1 MIYWIEKW
9 LYRPDQRK
17 TPTGAGLIRSSL
29 RIRKHQ
35 FVRDA
40 IFDSAIEL
48 FDAKGFDET
57 TVEEIAQAAGVS
69 RASFFRYFSSKDD
82 LLAQN
87 VIRYG
92 HALTAAIKASPPSST
107 PLEIMRETVL
117 AVAKETENSPHTRQ
131 VINIS
136 LRSAA
141 ARQAHMSRMV
151 EVESDI
157 ATAFAE
163 RVGSLSKD
171 EIQPRLLAIVT
182 LSAMNLAVMS
192 WHRGDSQDLSAAVE
206 QVFASFTRIV
216 CGQKDSKQTSGNG
229 HR

>member
-1 MIYWIEKW
+1 LTK
-9 LYRPDQRK
+9 
-17 TPTGAGLIRSSL
+17 SSL

-40 IFDSAIEL
+40 IFDSAIEI
-48 FDAKGFDET
+48 FNGKGFDET

-87 VIRYG
+87 VVKYG
-92 HALTAAIKASPPSST
+92 DALTAAIKASPPSST
-107 PLEIMRETVL
+107 PLEIMRKTVL
-117 AVAKETENSPHTRQ
+117 AVAKETANYPRTRQ
-131 VINIS
+131 VIDIS

-151 EVESDI
+151 EVESKI

-171 EIQPRLLAIVT
+171 EIEPRLLAIMT
-182 LSAMNLAVMS
+182 LSAMNVAIMS
-192 WHRGDSQDLSAAVE
+192 WHRGDSQELSAAVE
-206 QVFASFTRIV
+206 QVFSSLTRIV
-216 CGQKDSKQTSGNG
+216 GGQKSSKQRTASG

>member
-1 MIYWIEKW
+1 LTK
-9 LYRPDQRK
+9 
-17 TPTGAGLIRSSL
+17 SSL
-29 RIRKHQ
+29 RIRKQ
-35 FVRDA
+35 QLVRDA

-48 FDAKGFDET
+48 FEAKGFDET

-87 VIRYG
+87 VIKYG
-92 HALTAAIKASPPSST
+92 EALKAAIKASPPSST

-117 AVAKETENSPHTRQ
+117 AVAKETANSPHTRQ
-131 VINIS
+131 VIDIS

-151 EVESDI
+151 EVESNI

-171 EIQPRLLAIVT
+171 EIEPRLLAIMT
-182 LSAMNLAVMS
+182 LSAMNVAVMS
-192 WHRGDSQDLSAAVE
+192 WHRGDARQLSAAVE
-206 QVFASFTRIV
+206 QVFSSFTRIV
-216 CGQKDSKQTSGNG
+216 CDQKGPKQRTRNG

>member
-1 MIYWIEKW
+1 MTK
-9 LYRPDQRK
+9 
-17 TPTGAGLIRSSL
+17 SSL

-48 FDAKGFDET
+48 FEVKGFDET

-82 LLAQN
+82 LLARN
-87 VIRYG
+87 VIKYG
-92 HALTAAIKASPPSST
+92 DALTAAIKTSPPSST
-107 PLEIMRETVL
+107 PLEIMRKTVL
-117 AVAKETENSPHTRQ
+117 AVAKETANSRHARQ
-131 VINIS
+131 VIDIS

-151 EVESDI
+151 EVESKV

-171 EIQPRLLAIVT
+171 EIEPRLLAIMT
-182 LSAMNLAVMS
+182 LSAMNVAVMS
-192 WHRGDSQDLSAAVE
+192 WHRGDSEQLSAAAE
-206 QVFASFTRIV
+206 KVFSSLTRIV
-216 CGQKDSKQTSGNG
+216 CGQKSTKKRTGNA
-229 HR
+229 RR

>member
-1 MIYWIEKW
+1 LTK
-9 LYRPDQRK
+9 
-17 TPTGAGLIRSSL
+17 SSL

-40 IFDSAIEL
+40 IYDSAIEL
-48 FDAKGFDET
+48 FEAKGFDET

-87 VIRYG
+87 VIKYG
-92 HALTAAIKASPPSST
+92 DALTAAIKASPPSST
-107 PLEIMRETVL
+107 PLEIMRATVL
-117 AVAKETENSPHTRQ
+117 AVAKETANSPHTRQ
-131 VINIS
+131 VIDIS

-141 ARQAHMSRMV
+141 ATQAHLSRMG
-151 EVESDI
+151 EVESDL

-171 EIQPRLLAIVT
+171 EIQPRLLAIMT
-182 LSAMNLAVMS
+182 LSAMNVAVMS
-192 WHRGDSQDLSAAVE
+192 WHRGDSPELSAAVD

-216 CGQKDSKQTSGNG
+216 CGQKGSKQRTGNG
-229 HR
+229 R

>member
-1 MIYWIEKW
+1 LTK
-9 LYRPDQRK
+9 
-17 TPTGAGLIRSSL
+17 SSL

-40 IFDSAIEL
+40 IYDSAIEL
-48 FDAKGFDET
+48 FEAKGFDET

-87 VIRYG
+87 VVKYG
-92 HALTAAIKASPPSST
+92 DALTAAIKASPPSST

-117 AVAKETENSPHTRQ
+117 AVAKETANSPHTRQ
-131 VINIS
+131 VIDIS

-141 ARQAHMSRMV
+141 ATQAHMSRMGK
-151 EVESDI
+151 VESDL

-163 RVGSLSKD
+163 RIGSLSKD
-171 EIQPRLLAIVT
+171 EIQPRLLAIMT
-182 LSAMNLAVMS
+182 LSAMNVAVMS
-192 WHRGDSQDLSAAVE
+192 WHRGDSQELSAAVE
-206 QVFASFTRIV
+206 QVFSSFTRIV
-216 CGQKDSKQTSGNG
+216 CGQKGSKQRAGNG
-229 HR
+229 QIKGHDTYLGR